1 MTDRPEHAWTPPGS
15 VPGAGGQPLSPYPPP
30 AVNRRP
36 PPLPPGVPP
45 APAGTSS
52 WPARPSHPMPGWP
65 HPAQAQDQM
74 RATSGL
80 FPTGPP
86 RPVFREPYPIKGGAV
101 ALGMVGGGLWMMLF
115 GLLATN
121 ARGYAWISLIA
132 GILGWL
138 VAALLTRLGDR
149 GAAVGVAISIAL
161 GLSIAVVVIGA
172 RWALGDWLLW

>member
-1 MTDRPEHAWTPPGS
+1 
-15 VPGAGGQPLSPYPPP
+15 
-30 AVNRRP
+30 
-36 PPLPPGVPP
+36 
-45 APAGTSS
+45 
-52 WPARPSHPMPGWP
+52 
-65 HPAQAQDQM
+65 
-74 RATSGL
+74 
-80 FPTGPP
+80 
-86 RPVFREPYPIKGGAV
+86 
-101 ALGMVGGGLWMMLF
+101 MVGGGLWMMLF